1 MTSQSQPPAGPNA
14 AGPQPPTTVEL
25 MISRLLR
32 AGVSLSFCVIALG
45 TVISFGHH
53 PDYFS
58 SHQALS
64 TLASP
69 KATFP
74 RTTSEVLQGILHLQG
89 KAIVIAGLFL
99 LIATPVM
106 RVAVS
111 IVAFAIDRDWMFVAI
126 TTLVLALLV
135 LSFFLG
141 GVEG

>member
-1 MTSQSQPPAGPNA
+1 MTNHTEP
-14 AGPQPPTTVEL
+14 GPQPALQPATTVEL

-32 AGVSLSFCVIALG
+32 AGVSLSFCIIVAG
-45 TVISFGHH
+45 TLISFGHH

-69 KATFP
+69 TANFP
-74 RTTSEVLQGILHLQG
+74 RTTSEVLQGLFHVQG
-89 KAIVIAGLFL
+89 RAIVIAGLFL

-126 TTLVLALLV
+126 TTLVLALLI